1 MFKDKLKKLRE
12 DKGLSQQK
20 LADDIFVSRSTI
32 AKWENGLGL
41 PSDVN
46 LETLCKYF
54 EVKEEWL
61 LERKELKQTLDINNK
76 TQTIFNTSF
85 IIMIAM
91 TTLFCLVIGGDYTL
105 HRIAIIF
112 SIIYYILLIFVKN
125 CVLRKIFKITC
136 FVVTIVI
143 SLLNWFITAIPEPS
157 NFFRIFYYHSTLNGW
172 RLSFSQLSSILN
184 LFMVISTCILTNI
197 FKKYKKLK

>member
-91 TTLFCLVIGGDYTL
+91 TT
-105 HRIAIIF
+105 
-112 SIIYYILLIFVKN
+112 
-125 CVLRKIFKITC
+125 
-136 FVVTIVI
+136 
-143 SLLNWFITAIPEPS
+143 
-157 NFFRIFYYHSTLNGW
+157 
-172 RLSFSQLSSILN
+172 
-184 LFMVISTCILTNI
+184 
-197 FKKYKKLK
+197 